1 MFKVSIVI
9 LTFMF
14 VTSCTSK
21 MYIHVNDKRI
31 PDNYYQLQTVGE
43 TNLDLNLLFQ
53 KFYIVKDKGE
63 RVLASKELSFVKVNK
78 INSKNLVDIKIKCQ
92 INNPSRK
99 RYNIWK
105 EFIIQNGNESFSTK
119 IVKQIYAGRISSQ
132 IITVDIPRIQKGVIT
147 TTIKFID
154 ETNYPILILDQ
165 IKIIYK

>member
-1 MFKVSIVI
+1 MFRVTIVI

-14 VTSCTSK
+14 VTSCASK

-53 KFYIVKDKGE
+53 KFFIVKDKGE

-78 INSKNLVDIKIKCQ
+78 ISSKNLVDVKIKCQ
-92 INNPSRK
+92 INNPTRK

-105 EFIIQNGNESFSTK
+105 EFIIKNDNEPFSTK
-119 IVKQIYAGRISSQ
+119 LVKQLYTGRISSQ
-132 IITVDIPRIQKGVIT
+132 ILTVDIPRLQKGVII
-147 TTIKFID
+147 TTIKFTD
-154 ETNYPILILDQ
+154 ETNYPILILDS